1 MKLTDRIDLTLHIG
15 DAGQIV
21 DEQLSD
27 MLGDQGVW
35 DLITRDEFAFEV
47 TEHIE
52 QTGEMPT
59 KNELAETLIDE
70 ITVLLETKG
79 ADFTPDNIIDWNT
92 GGTA

>member
-1 MKLTDRIDLTLHIG
+1 MRLIERIYLIEQIEA
-15 DAGQIV
+15 AGQIT

-27 MLGDQGVW
+27 LLGDQGVW

-79 ADFTPDNIIDWNT
+79 A
-92 GGTA
+92 

>member
-1 MKLTDRIDLTLHIG
+1 MRLIERIYLIEQIEA
-15 DAGQIV
+15 AGQIT

-27 MLGDQGVW
+27 LLGDQGVW

>member
-1 MKLTDRIDLTLHIG
+1 MRLIERIYLIEQIEA
-15 DAGQIV
+15 AGQIT

-27 MLGDQGVW
+27 LLGDQSVW

-79 ADFTPDNIIDWNT
+79 A
-92 GGTA
+92 

>member
-1 MKLTDRIDLTLHIG
+1 
-15 DAGQIV
+15 
-21 DEQLSD
+21 
-27 MLGDQGVW
+27 
-35 DLITRDEFAFEV
+35 
-47 TEHIE
+47 
-52 QTGEMPT
+52 MPT